1 MEKSKET
8 GKERSDREK
17 RIPDNPFDIPMKQLI
32 DGKEKREKLSMKQ
45 PIDSKE
51 QEVNKE
57 QEYVKVEIA
66 KNQQPFLYPSNY

>member
-1 MEKSKET
+1 M
-8 GKERSDREK
+8 EK

-32 DGKEKREKLSMKQ
+32 DGKEKRDKLSMKQ
-45 PIDSKE
+45 PIDS
-51 QEVNKE
+51 KE